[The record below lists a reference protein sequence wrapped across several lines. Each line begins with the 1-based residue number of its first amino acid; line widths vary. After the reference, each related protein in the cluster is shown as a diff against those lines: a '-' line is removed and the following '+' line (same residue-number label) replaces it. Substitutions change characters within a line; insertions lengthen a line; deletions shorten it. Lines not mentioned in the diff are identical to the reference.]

1 MSKGHLNANTQQ
13 SEGGSEGIA
22 RVVADASDGEV
33 QMPGGLR
40 ARVPAELKLA
50 VVMAWRSVNYS
61 LPAALPFVIL
71 HTPFHSRQSFLSPPL
86 RQSGTSC
93 ATLPLCCAASL
104 GALRLGLHELPMPSA
119 FQRQHCASSTHRERQ
134 LSQDLHP
141 YYHER
146 GYLPQSAL
154 NQTQLLPRQQMRQTH
169 D

>member
-33 QMPGGLR
+33 QMLGVLR

-71 HTPFHSRQSFLSPPL
+71 HTPFHSCQSFLSPPL
-86 RQSGTSC
+86 RQSDCIATSC

-119 FQRQHCASSTHRERQ
+119 FQRQQSASSTHHERQ
-134 LSQDLHP
+134 LP
-141 YYHER
+141 
-146 GYLPQSAL
+146 
-154 NQTQLLPRQQMRQTH
+154 
-169 D
+169 